1 MASITA
7 NIPPCLCY
15 SMCLIDGVS
24 ASHWYAVCA
33 IVCWVCFLIN
43 HMLLRKLWKH
53 ENISHDPPKYI
64 WNVPKKLKDFK
75 NIDPFRG
82 NMRGNMSHKKKLI
95 YTYFFLMSFYSCFFP
110 NYFLTK
116 LSISPPIYWDLS
128 YTVSKAVV
136 MIYIYLS
143 KH

>member
-116 LSISPPIYWDLS
+116 S
-128 YTVSKAVV
+128 YQPT
-136 MIYIYLS
+136 YLLGS
-143 KH
+143 QLHSL